1 MTPNRNS
8 RWSYPVTR
16 IAWRPSSDED
26 RHDPGAFLD
35 EALVTLGHGM
45 GQSFW
50 HADEQRGDEQ
60 EQQIQQVA

>member
-1 MTPNRNS
+1 MVVS
-8 RWSYPVTR
+8 RDHVLG
-16 IAWRPSSDED
+16 AHVDEGD
-26 RHDPGAFLD
+26 QHDPGAFLD